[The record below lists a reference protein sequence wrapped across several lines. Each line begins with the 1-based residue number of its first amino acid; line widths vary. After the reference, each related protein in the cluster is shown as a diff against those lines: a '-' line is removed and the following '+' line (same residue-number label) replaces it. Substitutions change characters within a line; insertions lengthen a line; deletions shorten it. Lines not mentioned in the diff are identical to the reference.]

1 MHDEETQAT
10 DFVTGRHHYT
20 LHPWPPGLVGGSD
33 FTLGTSMTSVLV
45 LAAEKTDLLDINSAS
60 EEQLMAL
67 PGDAYAFK
75 IIKNRPYK

>member
-1 MHDEETQAT
+1 
-10 DFVTGRHHYT
+10 
-20 LHPWPPGLVGGSD
+20 
-33 FTLGTSMTSVLV
+33 MTSVLV